1 MKSWQEKCLTL
12 RTTLNK
18 SDFAMAVN
26 IAHFTE
32 LLQQEQQLVVK
43 IHQLLE
49 QEEQALTSNNLA
61 QLEAL
66 QGQQQTSVTQL
77 QQHAEQRL
85 QWMQSKELPLSSE
98 CLTHPA
104 IAQEES
110 ISRLWHSLSEQYIQN
125 QKLSAKLAEV
135 TLGLRHRTQQKLN
148 ILHGRKNETDLY
160 NKSGKTN
167 SNAQGL
173 NSIQA

>member
-1 MKSWQEKCLTL
+1 MLFRS
-12 RTTLNK
+12 
-18 SDFAMAVN
+18 
-26 IAHFTE
+26 
-32 LLQQEQQLVVK
+32 
-43 IHQLLE
+43 
-49 QEEQALTSNNLA
+49 ALISNNLE
-61 QLEAL
+61 QLQAL
-66 QGQQQTSVTQL
+66 QEQQQTSVTQL

-85 QWMQSKELPLSSE
+85 QWMQREALPLSSE

-104 IAQEES
+104 IKQEAN

-148 ILHGRKNETDLY
+148 ILHGRKNESDLY

-167 SNAQGL
+167 SNTQGL
-173 NSIQA
+173 SSIQA